1 MGNSLCHSKD
11 IDISDRNIV
20 VAKAS
25 EKKEEVPKQE
35 QQTSSNINATND
47 GKLSSK
53 IEKVSHSSSFFLSS
67 PDSPS
72 ISSNPSPTT
81 VAEDNNNTNSNNV
94 DHSNQ
99 NQQTPSIQ
107 SSGKSIVFSQS
118 PTEGDKKNSL
128 LNNLVSNNNKN
139 LYQTIAT
146 GTTASSDIDT
156 PSHSLEKM
164 DEQTQVSVDYQWLEG
179 RRYHNTPGASYLLPN
194 DIDEV
199 D

>member
-81 VAEDNNNTNSNNV
+81 VVEDNNTTNSNNV

-156 PSHSLEKM
+156 PSYSLEKM

-194 DIDEV
+194 DIDE
-199 D
+199 